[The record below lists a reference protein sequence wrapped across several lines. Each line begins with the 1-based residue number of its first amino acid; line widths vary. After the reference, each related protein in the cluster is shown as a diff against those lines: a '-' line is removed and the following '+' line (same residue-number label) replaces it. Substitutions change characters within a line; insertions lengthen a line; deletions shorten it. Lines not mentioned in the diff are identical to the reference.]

1 MDKKDIKEYFCGIM
15 KKEKDVSAGIATIR
29 TLLKYLEHDTSETVQ
44 ELDANLKKA
53 VDVMRNTDMPVT
65 AVASG
70 SELFLR
76 FITLAALDVKTF
88 AECKKIMLHRGEF
101 FLKKL
106 MEARGKVG
114 KLAST
119 FIFDGAKILLHSKSR
134 VVLCAMEEA
143 VKQNKRF
150 EVYVTKSAPDSS
162 GEQMARDL
170 EKINVPCTV
179 ILDSAIGYVM
189 EQVDM
194 VMVGAEG
201 VVESGGIINKVGSFT
216 MAVCAREMKKP
227 FYVLT
232 ESFKFARLYPLNQ
245 RDLPNEFKYPAS
257 MLKKDVSKEH
267 PLVDYT
273 PPAYITHLFTDL
285 GILTPSAVSDEL
297 IRLYL

>member
-1 MDKKDIKEYFCGIM
+1 MAKD
-15 KKEKDVSAGIATIR
+15 
-29 TLLKYLEHDTSETVQ
+29 L
-44 ELDANLKKA
+44 
-53 VDVMRNTDMPVT
+53 
-65 AVASG
+65 
-70 SELFLR
+70 
-76 FITLAALDVKTF
+76 
-88 AECKKIMLHRGEF
+88 
-101 FLKKL
+101 
-106 MEARGKVG
+106 
-114 KLAST
+114 
-119 FIFDGAKILLHSKSR
+119 
-134 VVLCAMEEA
+134 
-143 VKQNKRF
+143 QN
-150 EVYVTKSAPDSS
+150 
-162 GEQMARDL
+162 
-170 EKINVPCTV
+170 INVPCTV

-245 RDLPNEFKYPAS
+245 RDLPDEFKYPAS
-257 MLKKDVSKEH
+257 MLKSDVSKLH

>member
-1 MDKKDIKEYFCGIM
+1 M

-29 TLLKYLEHDTSETVQ
+29 TLLKYLEHDKSETVQ

-53 VDVMRNTDMPVT
+53 VDVMRNTDFPVT

-162 GEQMARDL
+162 GLVASQWLFVERN
-170 EKINVPCTV
+170 EK
-179 ILDSAIGYVM
+179 
-189 EQVDM
+189 
-194 VMVGAEG
+194 
-201 VVESGGIINKVGSFT
+201 
-216 MAVCAREMKKP
+216 AVLCSDR
-227 FYVLT
+227 
-232 ESFKFARLYPLNQ
+232 KFQIRQLYPLNQ
-245 RDLPNEFKYPAS
+245 RDLPDEFKYPAS
-257 MLKKDVSKEH
+257 MLKSDVSKLH

-273 PPAYITHLFTDL
+273 PPAYITHLSPILEF
-285 GILTPSAVSDEL
+285 LTPSARPRGPLRCVSEEL
-297 IRLYL
+297 EQQLSRNGKFELRAPLQS